1 MLFLVLACSD
11 EPATRSGTDARSDRP
26 HPAQLTR
33 VANAQPTPV
42 DGIPVQIT
50 ASGLKSWTLKEG
62 SGAAPTPGQEV
73 GVEYTGWLTSGGSK
87 FDSSLDS
94 GNLLR
99 FPVGMGRVIRGWDEG
114 ILLMKVGEKRQ
125 FEIPAELAY
134 GDRGAGGVIPPGASL
149 TFDIEL
155 VELGG

>member
-1 MLFLVLACSD
+1 M
-11 EPATRSGTDARSDRP
+11 
-26 HPAQLTR
+26 
-33 VANAQPTPV
+33 
-42 DGIPVQIT
+42 
-50 ASGLKSWTLKEG
+50 
-62 SGAAPTPGQEV
+62 
-73 GVEYTGWLTSGGSK
+73 EYTGWLTSGGSK

-94 GNLLR
+94 GDLLR
-99 FPVGMGRVIRGWDEG
+99 FPVGMGRVVRGWDEG